1 MLLNEHC
8 IQQKKKKKDKKA
20 AAEPPPAPS
29 PAKKGGT
36 KVKKEGA
43 EDDKPEV
50 WKWWEED
57 NHDMTVKWMFLEH
70 KGPIFAPPYE
80 RLPKDVRFYYD
91 GKHMRLSREAEEV
104 AGFFGRMIDHDYTT
118 RKVFRDNFMK
128 DWRKVSPRLH
138 HQEGLPRQLH
148 EGLAQG
154 ESTTTPPGRSSET
167 PS

>member
-1 MLLNEHC
+1 M
-8 IQQKKKKKDKKA
+8 
-20 AAEPPPAPS
+20 
-29 PAKKGGT
+29 
-36 KVKKEGA
+36 KKEGA

-138 HQEGLPRQLH
+138 DQEGLQGQLH
-148 EGLAQG
+148 ERLAQG
-154 ESTTTPPGRSSET
+154 ESTTTRPGRSSGT
-167 PS
+167 TS